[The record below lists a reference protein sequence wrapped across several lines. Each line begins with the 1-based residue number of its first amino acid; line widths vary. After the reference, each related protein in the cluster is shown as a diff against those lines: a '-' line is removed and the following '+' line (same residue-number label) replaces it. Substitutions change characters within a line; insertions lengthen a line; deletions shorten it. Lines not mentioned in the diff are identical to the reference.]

1 MQRECK
7 GESEMLEPKEVYTL
21 QDLFDNLPIS
31 LRELSKAAGINE
43 VTLARIRDGSNTYRS
58 TANKLLLTM
67 SKIYDRPFYL
77 NKNITGINVMVNK
90 RLEKKAARQEE
101 KEPSVA

>member
-1 MQRECK
+1 
-7 GESEMLEPKEVYTL
+7 MLEPKEVYTL

-67 SKIYDRPFYL
+67 SKIYDR
-77 NKNITGINVMVNK
+77 NITGINVMVNK